1 MVLLSS
7 LPLQRRVYRPRKNR
21 RHVPV
26 DVECGFQSCTPSGRR
41 KGETLNERDARR
53 LERLERRV
61 EELGLWRNA
70 RESRVEAWRFA
81 AEDGGV
87 YKLGIGD
94 FWPEPA
100 LPAHLSAEAR
110 VPEDWAG
117 LPVELELWL
126 GGEGFVRLSTGT
138 SGGLNPFHKSFPVTQ
153 RAGGG
158 ETVGIEAEVVPRGP
172 FGTSVAEPRLGRA
185 ALVVPE
191 TEARGLERDLAL
203 VVESCSQLGDHEVV
217 PHLLDVVEAAF
228 VHLSSAWPT
237 GTEVSLTRYLRTFA
251 EYSDGGPWSLPPAP
265 REVEPLPEEARR
277 AVAEARAMVAARLAE
292 LKNEYPPVGRIALTG
307 HAHLDL
313 AWLWPVSETLR
324 KGRRTFASVLSL
336 MDRYED
342 FVFNQSSAQLYAWIE
357 REAPDLFER
366 VSRRVAEGRWEP
378 VGGMW
383 VEPDC
388 QIPSGESIVRQLL
401 YGQGYFEENFGRRC
415 RTAWLPDTF
424 GFSPAVPQLLRG
436 AGIGGFFTYKL
447 NWSEANRFPHD
458 LYEWEGLDGS
468 TVTAHHFDNPGQDY
482 NGNVRPLD
490 LLGTWK
496 NFEGKRG
503 HPETLFSFGW
513 GDGGGGPTEEMLE
526 NFARLKSFPAMPR
539 LRMAMVEDFFETL
552 PRANL
557 PRWTGE
563 LYLELHRGTLT
574 TQARVKKLNR
584 EAEHRMLEAEAM
596 LTLGSLRGA
605 EYPAGKLEG
614 AWKTLLLNQF
624 HDILPGT
631 SIREV
636 YEETHRELEEV
647 VRTAETLRDDALA
660 VGQDPDEKPT
670 LLVANTSLNPR
681 PLTVLLDG
689 GDAQDARGVTDASG
703 RPLPVQATEGGGLLV
718 HDPERAVPG
727 LGWTALREAEERRF
741 LPETAPGVRVERA
754 GGEVVIENDLLRVE
768 VGVDG
773 TLHRVF
779 DREAGREALAGR
791 ANGLWAYTDKPRNW
805 EAWDVEEGY
814 EGEGEEIPADGVE
827 VVEEGPLRAS
837 VRVTRRWRGSSISQT
852 YRLLSA
858 SRRLDVET
866 WIDWHERRVLLR
878 ALFPLNVRSHEATSE
893 TMFGAQRRPTHG
905 NTGWDAARF
914 EVSAHRFCDLSEP
927 GYGVALMNDGKYG
940 HSAQGNVLGIS
951 LLRSPLY
958 PDPLADEGEHR
969 FTYSLYP
976 HPGDWT
982 EAGVAREAFALNS
995 PLVPVRGGETMSE
1008 SSFVKTEGLELALAG
1023 LKRSEDGRAVILR
1036 LYEPH
1041 GARGRTRLRFPGG
1054 LKTAEKTNLLED
1066 RGGAPVEVEGDCLHL
1081 EVRPF
1086 EVVTLRLE
1094 PGTG

>member
-1 MVLLSS
+1 M
-7 LPLQRRVYRPRKNR
+7 
-21 RHVPV
+21 
-26 DVECGFQSCTPSGRR
+26 D
-41 KGETLNERDARR
+41 ERDARR
-53 LERLERRV
+53 LGRLERRV

-70 RESRVEAWRFA
+70 RESPVEAWRFA
-81 AEDGGV
+81 GENGWTH
-87 YKLGIGD
+87 KLGVGD

-100 LPAHLSAEAR
+100 LPARLSAEAR
-110 VPEDWAG
+110 IPREWAG

-138 SGGLNPFHKSFPVTQ
+138 SGGLNPFHKSFPV
-153 RAGGG
+153 AGAAEGG
-158 ETVGIEAEVVPRGP
+158 ETVGVEAEVVPRGP
-172 FGTSVAEPRLGRA
+172 FGTSVAEPRISRA

-191 TEARGLERDLAL
+191 AGVRGLERDLAL
-203 VVESCSQLGDHEVV
+203 LLEACAQLGDHEVV
-217 PHLLDVVEAAF
+217 PHLLDVAERAF
-228 VHLSSAWPT
+228 AHLHPAWPT
-237 GTEVSLTRYLRTFA
+237 GTEVFLTRYLGTFP
-251 EYSDGGPWSLPPAP
+251 EYADGGPWSLPPAP
-265 REVEPLPEEARR
+265 RPVEPLPEGARR
-277 AVAEARAMVAARLAE
+277 AVAEARAMVAARLE
-292 LKNEYPPVGRIALTG
+292 EIKEEHPPVGRIALTG

-357 REAPDLFER
+357 AEAPDLFGR
-366 VSRRVAEGRWEP
+366 VRERVAEGRWEP

-388 QIPSGESIVRQLL
+388 QTPSGESIVRQLL
-401 YGQGYFEENFGRRC
+401 YGQGFFGDRFGRRS
-415 RTAWLPDTF
+415 RVAWLPDTF

-436 AGIGGFFTYKL
+436 AGIEGFFTYKL
-447 NWSEANRFPHD
+447 NWSERNSFPHD

-468 TVTAHHFDNPGQDY
+468 TVLAHSFDNPGQDY

-496 NFEGKRG
+496 NFEGKRR

-526 NFARLKSFPAMPR
+526 NYSRLKGFPAMPR
-539 LRMAMVEDFFETL
+539 LRMAMVENFFERL
-552 PRANL
+552 PKTDL

-574 TQARVKKLNR
+574 TQAKVKKLNR
-584 EAEHRMLEAEAM
+584 EAEHRLLEAEAL
-596 LTLGSLRGA
+596 LTLASLRGGA
-605 EYPAGKLEG
+605 YPAEELEN
-614 AWKTLLLNQF
+614 AWKALLLNQF

-636 YEETHRELEEV
+636 YEVTHEELEGV
-647 VRTAETLRDDALA
+647 VRTAEGLRDGALA
-660 VGQDPDEKPT
+660 GENRDGAPA
-670 LLVANTSLNPR
+670 LLAANASLHPR
-681 PLTVLLDG
+681 PLTIVLDG
-689 GDAQDARGVTDASG
+689 DDARSLADAAG
-703 RPLPVQATEGGGLLV
+703 GALPVQETENGALLV
-718 HDPERAVPG
+718 HDPGRPVPG
-727 LGWTALREAEERRF
+727 LGWTVLRGTKEGPAS
-741 LPETAPGVRVERA
+741 PASAPGVRAEEV
-754 GGEVVIENDLLRVE
+754 GGGVVIENGLLRVE
-768 VGVDG
+768 VGADG
-773 TLHRVF
+773 ALHRVL
-779 DREAGREALAGR
+779 DLEAGREVLAGR
-791 ANGLWAYTDKPRNW
+791 ANALWAYTDKPRNW
-805 EAWDVEEGY
+805 EAWDIEEGY

-837 VRVTRRWRGSSISQT
+837 VRVTRRWRDSSISQT
-852 YRLLSA
+852 YRLLSG

-866 WIDWHERRVLLR
+866 WVDWHERRVLLR

-940 HSAQGNVLGIS
+940 HSAKGNVLGIS
-951 LLRSPLY
+951 LLRGPLY

-982 EAGVAREAFALNS
+982 EAGVTREAFWLNS
-995 PLVPVRGGETMSE
+995 PLVPFRGGETQE
-1008 SSFVKTEGLELALAG
+1008 EASFVQAEGVELALAG
-1023 LKRSEDGRAVILR
+1023 LKRSEDGEAVILR

-1041 GARGRTRLRFPGG
+1041 GARGPARLRFPGG
-1054 LKTAEKTNLLED
+1054 LKGAEKTNLLED
-1066 RGGAPVEVEGDCLHL
+1066 LGGTPIGVKDDAVDL

-1094 PGTG
+1094 VGDGLG

>member
-1 MVLLSS
+1 
-7 LPLQRRVYRPRKNR
+7 
-21 RHVPV
+21 
-26 DVECGFQSCTPSGRR
+26 
-41 KGETLNERDARR
+41 LNERDARR
-53 LERLERRV
+53 LERLRRRV
-61 EELGLWRNA
+61 GELGLWRNA
-70 RESRVEAWRFA
+70 RESRVEGWRFA

-87 YKLGIGD
+87 YKLGVGD

-100 LPAHLSAEAR
+100 LPALLSAEAR
-110 VPEDWAG
+110 VPEGWAG
-117 LPVELELWL
+117 LPVEIELWL
-126 GGEGFVRLSTGT
+126 GGEGFVRLSTGV
-138 SGGLNPFHKSFPVTQ
+138 SGGLNPFHKSFPITG
-153 RAGGG
+153 AAEGG
-158 ETVGIEAEVVPRGP
+158 ETVGVEAEVVPRGP
-172 FGTSVAEPRLGRA
+172 FGTSVAEPRIGRA

-191 TEARGLERDLAL
+191 TGVRGLERDLAL
-203 VVESCSQLGDHEVV
+203 VVEACAQLGDHEAV

-228 VHLSSAWPT
+228 ARLSPAWPT
-237 GTEVSLTRYLRTFA
+237 GTDVSLTRYLGTFP
-251 EYSDGGPWSLPPAP
+251 EYADGGPWSLPPAP
-265 REVEPLPEEARR
+265 RPVEPLPEGARA
-277 AVAEARAMVAARLAE
+277 AVAEAREMVAARLE
-292 LKNEYPPVGRIALTG
+292 GLKEEYPPAGRIAMTG

-357 REAPDLFER
+357 DEAPDLFER
-366 VSRRVAEGRWEP
+366 VRMRVAEGRWEP

-388 QIPSGESIVRQLL
+388 QTPSGESIVRQLL
-401 YGQGYFEENFGRRC
+401 YGQRYFEDRFGRRSKV
-415 RTAWLPDTF
+415 AWLPDTF

-447 NWSEANRFPHD
+447 NWSEANSFPHD

-468 TVTAHHFDNPGQDY
+468 TVLAHDFENPGQDY

-490 LLGTWK
+490 LLGTWR
-496 NFEGKRG
+496 NFEGKRR
-503 HPETLFSFGW
+503 HPETIFSFGW

-526 NFARLKSFPAMPR
+526 NFSRLKGFPAMPR
-539 LRMAMVEDFFETL
+539 LRMALVEDFFEGL
-552 PRANL
+552 PKTGL

-574 TQARVKKLNR
+574 TQAKVKKLNR
-584 EAEHRMLEAEAM
+584 EAEHRLLEAEA
-596 LTLGSLRGA
+596 LLALASLRGA
-605 EYPAGKLEG
+605 AYPAGELEA
-614 AWKTLLLNQF
+614 AWKMLLLNQF

-636 YEETHRELEEV
+636 YEVTHAELEGV
-647 VRTAETLRDDALA
+647 VHTAERLRDGALA
-660 VGQDPDEKPT
+660 IGDAKGERSA
-670 LLVANTSLNPR
+670 LLVANASLNPR
-681 PLTVLLDG
+681 PLTVLLEG
-689 GDAQDARGVTDASG
+689 EDARSITDAAG
-703 RPLPVQATEGGGLLV
+703 RALLVQETEGGGLLV
-718 HDPERAVPG
+718 HDPERKVPG
-727 LGWTALREAEERRF
+727 LGWTALRRAGGEGDS
-741 LPETAPGVRVERA
+741 LPEAVPGVRVEEV
-754 GGEVVIENDLLRVE
+754 GGGVVIENGLLRVE
-768 VGVDG
+768 VGADG

-779 DREAGREALAGR
+779 DREAEREVLAGR
-791 ANGLWAYTDKPRNW
+791 ASALWAYTDKPRNW

-814 EGEGEEIPADGVE
+814 EGEGEEIPAGSVE
-827 VVEEGPLRAS
+827 VVEDGPLRAS
-837 VRVTRRWRGSSISQT
+837 VRVERRWRDSRISQT
-852 YRLLSA
+852 YRLLSG

-866 WIDWHERRVLLR
+866 WVDWHERRVLLR

-893 TMFGAQRRPTHG
+893 TMFGAQRRPTRG

-940 HSAQGNVLGIS
+940 HSAKGNVIGIS

-982 EAGVAREAFALNS
+982 AAGVAREAFALNS
-995 PLVPVRGGETMSE
+995 PLVPVRSGGAPEE
-1008 SSFVKTEGLELALAG
+1008 SSFVEAEGLELALAA
-1023 LKRSEDGRAVILR
+1023 LKRSEEGEAVILR

-1041 GARGRTRLRFPGG
+1041 GARGPTRLRFPGG
-1054 LKTAEKTNLLED
+1054 LKGAEKTNLLED
-1066 RGGAPVEVEGDCLHL
+1066 RGGTPVEVEGGVIEL

-1094 PGTG
+1094 VGTG

>member
-1 MVLLSS
+1 M
-7 LPLQRRVYRPRKNR
+7 
-21 RHVPV
+21 
-26 DVECGFQSCTPSGRR
+26 
-41 KGETLNERDARR
+41 
-53 LERLERRV
+53 
-61 EELGLWRNA
+61 
-70 RESRVEAWRFA
+70 
-81 AEDGGV
+81 
-87 YKLGIGD
+87 
-94 FWPEPA
+94 
-100 LPAHLSAEAR
+100 
-110 VPEDWAG
+110 PEDWAG

-126 GGEGFVRLSTGT
+126 GGEGFVRLTTGA
-138 SGGLNPFHKSFPVTQ
+138 SGGLNPFHKSFPVTG
-153 RAGGG
+153 AAKGG

-172 FGTSVAEPRLGRA
+172 FGTSIAEPRLGRA
-185 ALVVPE
+185 SLVVPE

-203 VVESCSQLGDHEVV
+203 ALQACAQLGDHEVV
-217 PHLLDVVEAAF
+217 PHLLDAVETAF
-228 VHLSSAWPT
+228 VHLSSTWPT
-237 GTEVSLTRYLRTFA
+237 ATEVSLTRYLGTFA
-251 EYSDGGPWSLPPAP
+251 EYADGGPWSLPPAP
-265 REVEPLPEEARR
+265 RPVEPLPEGARH
-277 AVAEARAMVAARLAE
+277 AVAEARAMVARRLGE
-292 LKNEYPPVGRIALTG
+292 LKGEYPPVGRIAMTG

-357 REAPDLFER
+357 DEAPDLFGR
-366 VSRRVAEGRWEP
+366 VRERVAEGRWEP

-388 QIPSGESIVRQLL
+388 QTPSGESIARQLL
-401 YGQGYFEENFGRRC
+401 YGQRYFKERFGRRSKV
-415 RTAWLPDTF
+415 AWLPDTF

-468 TVTAHHFDNPGQDY
+468 TVTAHHFDNPGHDY

-490 LLGTWK
+490 LFGTWK
-496 NFEGKRG
+496 NFEGKRR
-503 HPETLFSFGW
+503 HPESLFSFGW

-526 NFARLKSFPAMPR
+526 NFARLESFPAMPR
-539 LRMAMVEDFFETL
+539 LRMAMVEDFFEGL
-552 PRANL
+552 PKAGL

-574 TQARVKKLNR
+574 TQAKVKKLNR
-584 EAEHRMLEAEAM
+584 EAEHRLLEAEAL
-596 LTLGSLRGA
+596 LTLASLRGA
-605 EYPAGKLEG
+605 EYPADELEA
-614 AWKTLLLNQF
+614 AWKALLLNQF

-636 YEETHRELEEV
+636 YEETHAELEAV
-647 VRTAETLRDDALA
+647 VHTARKLRDGALA
-660 VGQDPDEKPT
+660 MNEDPDQRQA

-689 GDAQDARGVTDASG
+689 EAARSVADVEG
-703 RPLPVQATEGGGLLV
+703 RPLPLQRTEDGGLLV

-727 LGWTALREAEERRF
+727 LGWTALREVGEVSTPTEE
-741 LPETAPGVRVERA
+741 PAAGVRVGRA
-754 GGEVVIENDLLRVE
+754 AGDVVIENDLLRVE
-768 VGVDG
+768 VGTDG

-779 DREAGREALAGR
+779 DRELDREVLAGR
-791 ANGLWAYTDKPRNW
+791 ANELWAYTDKPRNW

-814 EGEGEEIPADGVE
+814 EGEGEEIPADEVE
-827 VVEEGPLRAS
+827 IIEEGPLRAS
-837 VRVTRRWRGSSISQT
+837 VRVNRRWRDSRISQT
-852 YRLLSA
+852 YRLLSG

-893 TMFGAQRRPTHG
+893 TMFGTQRRPTHG

-914 EVSAHRFCDLSEP
+914 ETSAHRFLDLSEP
-927 GYGVALMNDGKYG
+927 GYGAALLNDGKYG
-940 HSAQGNVLGIS
+940 HSAKGNVLGIS

-995 PLVPVRGGETMSE
+995 PLVPVRGVEAPAE
-1008 SSFVKTEGLELALAG
+1008 PFVEGEGLELALAG
-1023 LKRSEDGRAVILR
+1023 LKRSEDGRAVVLR

-1054 LKTAEKTNLLED
+1054 LKAAEKTNLLED
-1066 RGGAPVEVEGDCLHL
+1066 REGETVEVAGDAVRL

-1094 PGTG
+1094 PKTG

>member
-1 MVLLSS
+1 M
-7 LPLQRRVYRPRKNR
+7 
-21 RHVPV
+21 
-26 DVECGFQSCTPSGRR
+26 
-41 KGETLNERDARR
+41 NERDARR
-53 LERLERRV
+53 LGRLERRV
-61 EELGLWRNA
+61 EELRLWRNA
-70 RESRVEAWRFA
+70 RESRVEGWRFA
-81 AEDGGV
+81 AEDGRV
-87 YKLGIGD
+87 HIAVGD
-94 FWPEPA
+94 LWPEAA
-100 LPAHLSAEAR
+100 LPARLSAEAR

-117 LPVELELWL
+117 LPVEIELWL
-126 GGEGFVRLSTGT
+126 GGEGFVRLSTGA
-138 SGGLNPFHKSFPVTQ
+138 SGGLNPFHKSFPVSG
-153 RAGGG
+153 AADGG
-158 ETVGIEAEVVPRGP
+158 ETVGVEAEVVPRGP
-172 FGTSVAEPRLGRA
+172 FGTSVAEPRLSRA

-191 TEARGLERDLAL
+191 TETRGLERDLA
-203 VVESCSQLGDHEVV
+203 VVLEACSQLGGHEVV
-217 PHLLDVVEAAF
+217 PHLLDVAEEAFA
-228 VHLSSAWPT
+228 HLSSAWPT
-237 GTEVSLTRYLRTFA
+237 GTDVSLTRYLRTFP
-251 EYSDGGPWSLPPAP
+251 EYADGGPWSLPPAP
-265 REVEPLPEEARR
+265 SPVGPLPEGARL
-277 AVAEARAMVAARLAE
+277 AVREARAMVAARLE
-292 LKNEYPPVGRIALTG
+292 RLKDEYPPVGRVALTG

-342 FVFNQSSAQLYAWIE
+342 FVFNQSSAQLYEWME
-357 REAPDLFER
+357 QEAPDLFEGVR
-366 VSRRVAEGRWEP
+366 RRVAEGRWEP

-388 QIPSGESIVRQLL
+388 QTPSGESIVRQLL
-401 YGQGYFEENFGRRC
+401 YGQGYFEDRFGRRSKV
-415 RTAWLPDTF
+415 AWLPDTF

-447 NWSEANRFPHD
+447 NWSEANSFPHD

-468 TVTAHHFDNPGQDY
+468 TVTAHDFDNPGQDY

-496 NFEGKRG
+496 NFEGKRR

-526 NFARLKSFPAMPR
+526 NYARLKSFPAMPR
-539 LRMAMVEDFFETL
+539 LRMALVEDFFERL
-552 PRANL
+552 PKAGL

-584 EAEHRMLEAEAM
+584 EAEHRLLEAEAL
-596 LTLGSLRGA
+596 LTLASLRGVA
-605 EYPAGKLEG
+605 YPAKELEG

-636 YEETHRELEEV
+636 YEVAHEELAGV
-647 VRTAETLRDDALA
+647 VRTAEALRDGALA
-660 VGQDPDEKPT
+660 VEPAAGEGSDPEPA
-670 LLVANTSLNPR
+670 LLVANASLHPR

-689 GDAQDARGVTDASG
+689 GDARGVAEGGGS
-703 RPLPVQATEGGGLLV
+703 PLPVQKTEDWRLLV
-718 HDPERAVPG
+718 HDPGRTVPG
-727 LGWTALREAEERRF
+727 LGWAPLREAEE
-741 LPETAPGVRVERA
+741 LKPEPAAGVLVGRA
-754 GGEVVIENDLLRVE
+754 GEVVVMENDLLRVE
-768 VGVDG
+768 VGSDG
-773 TLHRVF
+773 TLYRVF
-779 DREAGREALAGR
+779 DREAEREVLAGR

-814 EGEGEEIPADGVE
+814 EGEGEEIPADTVE
-827 VVEEGPLRAS
+827 VVEEGPLRTS
-837 VRVTRRWRGSSISQT
+837 VRVTRRWGGSTIVQT

-866 WIDWHERRVLLR
+866 RIDWHERRVLLR

-927 GYGVALMNDGKYG
+927 GYGVALLNDGKYG
-940 HSAQGNVLGIS
+940 HSAKGNVLGVS

-969 FTYSLYP
+969 FTYALLP
-976 HPGDWT
+976 HQGDWT
-982 EAGVAREAFALNS
+982 EAGVTREAFALNS
-995 PLVPVRGGETMSE
+995 PLVPVRGGRASAEP
-1008 SSFVKTEGLELALAG
+1008 FVVADGLELALAG
-1023 LKRSEDGRAVILR
+1023 LKRSEDGRAVVLR

-1041 GARGRTRLRFPGG
+1041 GARGRASLRFPGG
-1054 LKTAEKTNLLED
+1054 LKAAEKTNLLED
-1066 RGGAPVEVEGDCLHL
+1066 RGGTPVGVEDDVLRL

-1094 PGTG
+1094 PGKG

>member
-1 MVLLSS
+1 M
-7 LPLQRRVYRPRKNR
+7 
-21 RHVPV
+21 
-26 DVECGFQSCTPSGRR
+26 
-41 KGETLNERDARR
+41 NERDARR
-53 LERLERRV
+53 LERLGRRV

-81 AEDGGV
+81 TEDGGV
-87 YKLGIGD
+87 RKLAVGD

-100 LPAHLSAEAR
+100 LPALLSAEAR
-110 VPEDWAG
+110 VPQDWAG

-126 GGEGFVRLSTGT
+126 GGEGFVRLSTGA
-138 SGGLNPFHKSFPVTQ
+138 SGGLNPFHKSFPVTG
-153 RAGGG
+153 AAEGG
-158 ETVGIEAEVVPRGP
+158 ETVGVEAEVVPRGP
-172 FGTSVAEPRLGRA
+172 FGTSVAEPRIGRA

-191 TEARGLERDLAL
+191 AGVRGLERDLAL
-203 VVESCSQLGDHEVV
+203 VVEACAQLGDHQAV
-217 PHLLDVVEAAF
+217 PHLLDVAEAAF
-228 VHLSSAWPT
+228 AHLSPAWPT
-237 GTEVSLTRYLRTFA
+237 GTDVSLTRYLGTFP
-251 EYSDGGPWSLPPAP
+251 EYADGGPWSLPPAP
-265 REVEPLPEEARR
+265 RPVEPLPEGARR
-277 AVAEARAMVAARLAE
+277 AVAEARAMVAARLE
-292 LKNEYPPVGRIALTG
+292 GLKEEYPPAGRIALTG

-357 REAPDLFER
+357 AEAPDLFER
-366 VSRRVAEGRWEP
+366 VRRRVAEGRWEP

-388 QIPSGESIVRQLL
+388 QTPSGESIVRQLL
-401 YGQGYFEENFGRRC
+401 YGQRYFEDRFGRRSKV
-415 RTAWLPDTF
+415 AWLPDTF
-424 GFSPAVPQLLRG
+424 GFSPAVPQILRG

-447 NWSEANRFPHD
+447 NWSEANSFPHD

-468 TVTAHHFDNPGQDY
+468 TVLAHDFENPGQDY

-490 LLGTWK
+490 LLGTWR
-496 NFEGKRG
+496 NFEGKRR

-526 NFARLKSFPAMPR
+526 NYSRLKGFPAMPR
-539 LRMAMVEDFFETL
+539 LRMAMVEGFFEGL
-552 PRANL
+552 PKTGL

-574 TQARVKKLNR
+574 TQAKVKKLNR
-584 EAEHRMLEAEAM
+584 EAEHRLLEAEAL
-596 LTLGSLRGA
+596 LTLASLRGA
-605 EYPAGKLEG
+605 AYPAGALEE

-636 YEETHRELEEV
+636 YEVAHGELEGV
-647 VRTAETLRDDALA
+647 VRTAEGLRDGALTTGDARGGRSA
-660 VGQDPDEKPT
+660 
-670 LLVANTSLNPR
+670 LLVANASLNPR
-681 PLTVLLDG
+681 PLTVLLEG
-689 GDAQDARGVTDASG
+689 EDARGVTDAAG
-703 RPLPVQATEGGGLLV
+703 AALPVQEAEGGLLV
-718 HDPERAVPG
+718 HDPERRVPG
-727 LGWTALREAEERRF
+727 LGWTALRRAEGEGRP
-741 LPETAPGVRVERA
+741 LPGAVPGVRAEK
-754 GGEVVIENDLLRVE
+754 GGGGVVIENDLLRVE
-768 VGVDG
+768 VGADG
-773 TLHRVF
+773 ALHRVF
-779 DREAGREALAGR
+779 DGEAGREVLAGR
-791 ANGLWAYTDKPRNW
+791 ANALWAYTDKPRNW

-814 EGEGEEIPADGVE
+814 EAEGEEILAENVE
-827 VVEEGPLRAS
+827 LVEDGPLRAS
-837 VRVTRRWRGSSISQT
+837 VRVTRRWGGSEIVQT
-852 YRLLSA
+852 YRLLSG

-905 NTGWDAARF
+905 NTGWDVARF

-940 HSAQGNVLGIS
+940 HSAKGNVLGVS

-969 FTYSLYP
+969 FSYSLFP

-982 EAGVAREAFALNS
+982 QAGVTREAFALNS
-995 PLVPVRGGETMSE
+995 PLVPIEGGGAPEE
-1008 SSFVKTEGLELALAG
+1008 SSFVEAEGLELAPAG
-1023 LKRSEDGRAVILR
+1023 LKRSEDGEAVILR

-1041 GARGRTRLRFPGG
+1041 GARGPARLRFPGG
-1054 LKTAEKTNLLED
+1054 LKGAEKTNLLED
-1066 RGGAPVEVEGDCLHL
+1066 RGGATVEVKNDVVHL

-1094 PGTG
+1094 VGDGLG

>member
-1 MVLLSS
+1 M
-7 LPLQRRVYRPRKNR
+7 
-21 RHVPV
+21 
-26 DVECGFQSCTPSGRR
+26 
-41 KGETLNERDARR
+41 NERDARR
-53 LERLERRV
+53 LERLRRRV

-87 YKLGIGD
+87 HKLAVGD

-100 LPAHLSAEAR
+100 LPALLSAEAR
-110 VPEDWAG
+110 VPEGWAG
-117 LPVELELWL
+117 MPVEIELWL
-126 GGEGFVRLSTGT
+126 GGEGFVRLSSGT
-138 SGGLNPFHKSFPVTQ
+138 SGGLNPFHKSFPVTG
-153 RAGGG
+153 AAEGG
-158 ETVGIEAEVVPRGP
+158 EMVGIEAEVVPRGP
-172 FGTSVAEPRLGRA
+172 FGTSVAEPRIGRA

-191 TEARGLERDLAL
+191 AGVRGLERDLAL
-203 VVESCSQLGDHEVV
+203 VVEVCAQLGDHEAV
-217 PHLLDVVEAAF
+217 PHLLDVAESAF
-228 VHLSSAWPT
+228 ARLSPAWPT
-237 GTEVSLTRYLRTFA
+237 GTDVSLTRYLGAFP
-251 EYSDGGPWSLPPAP
+251 EYADGGPWSLPPAP
-265 REVEPLPEEARR
+265 RPIEPLPEGARL
-277 AVAEARAMVAARLAE
+277 AVAEAREMVAARLE
-292 LKNEYPPVGRIALTG
+292 GLKGEYPPAGRIALTG

-357 REAPDLFER
+357 DEAPDLFER
-366 VSRRVAEGRWEP
+366 VRQRVAEGRWEP

-388 QIPSGESIVRQLL
+388 QTPSGESIVRQLL
-401 YGQGYFEENFGRRC
+401 YGQRYFEDRFGRRSKV
-415 RTAWLPDTF
+415 AWLPDTF

-447 NWSEANRFPHD
+447 NWSEANSFPHD

-468 TVTAHHFDNPGQDY
+468 TVLAHDFENPGQDY

-490 LLGTWK
+490 LLGTWR
-496 NFEGKRG
+496 NFEGKRR
-503 HPETLFSFGW
+503 HPETIFSFGW

-526 NFARLKSFPAMPR
+526 NFSRLKGFPAMPR
-539 LRMAMVEDFFETL
+539 LRMAMVEDFFERL
-552 PRANL
+552 PKTGL

-574 TQARVKKLNR
+574 SQAKVKKLNR
-584 EAEHRMLEAEAM
+584 EAEHRLLEAEVL
-596 LTLGSLRGA
+596 LTLASLRGA
-605 EYPAGKLEG
+605 GYPAEELED

-636 YEETHRELEEV
+636 YEVTHAELEGV
-647 VRTAETLRDDALA
+647 VRTARTLRDDALA
-660 VGQDPDEKPT
+660 VGGEPDQRPA
-670 LLVANTSLNPR
+670 LLVANASLNPR
-681 PLTVLLDG
+681 PLTVLLEG
-689 GDAQDARGVTDASG
+689 EDARGVTDAAG
-703 RPLPVQATEGGGLLV
+703 AALPVQETDGGLLV
-718 HDPERAVPG
+718 HDPERRVPG
-727 LGWTALREAEERRF
+727 LGWTALRRAEGEGQ
-741 LPETAPGVRVERA
+741 PSPGAVPGVRVEE
-754 GGEVVIENDLLRVE
+754 GGGGVVIENDLLRVE
-768 VGVDG
+768 VGADG
-773 TLHRVF
+773 ALHRVF
-779 DREAGREALAGR
+779 DREAEREVLAGR
-791 ANGLWAYTDKPRNW
+791 ANALWAYTDKPRNW

-814 EGEGEEIPADGVE
+814 EGEGEEILSDSVE
-827 VVEEGPLRAS
+827 VVEKGPLRAS
-837 VRVTRRWRGSSISQT
+837 VRVTRRWGGSEIVQT
-852 YRLLSA
+852 YRLLSG

-927 GYGVALMNDGKYG
+927 GFGVALMNDGKYG
-940 HSAQGNVLGIS
+940 HSTKGNVLGIS

-969 FTYSLYP
+969 FTYALYP

-982 EAGVAREAFALNS
+982 VAGVTREAFALNS
-995 PLVPVRGGETMSE
+995 PLVPVRGAEAPEE
-1008 SSFVKTEGLELALAG
+1008 SSFVEAEGLELALAG
-1023 LKRSEDGRAVILR
+1023 LKRSEDGLAVILR

-1054 LKTAEKTNLLED
+1054 LTRAEKTNLLED
-1066 RGGAPVEVEGDCLHL
+1066 SGGAQVAVEDNGIDL

-1094 PGTG
+1094 PEDGLG